1 MPESAAGLDADKI
14 ITGNYAQ
21 RVDKLRLALERI
33 MQGGIQ
39 VALIE

>member
-1 MPESAAGLDADKI
+1 MIIGTYDQRIDAI
-14 ITGNYAQ
+14 RQAMQ
-21 RVDKLRLALERI
+21 RI